1 LAKQGEKS
9 EQSLARIAEQRI
21 LRIRGQSVI
30 VDADLAELYGVT
42 TKRLNEQVK
51 RNAERFPEDFVFR
64 LTNEEKLDVVA
75 NCDHLASLKFSPTLP
90 YAFTEHGAIM
100 AAGVL
105 NSEQAVQTSI
115 WVVRSFVRLRKLL
128 AEYTEV
134 AAKLRELE
142 KKYDSQFKVVFDALR
157 KLMQPAESE
166 KKERIGFVVR
176 GKSRTDNKQRRS
188 GKRR

>member
-1 LAKQGEKS
+1 MVKPGEKS

-64 LTNEEKLDVVA
+64 LTNEEKLEVVA

-157 KLMQPAESE
+157 KLMQPPEGD

-176 GKSRTDNKQRRS
+176 RSKSEGKSSRRR
-188 GKRR
+188 KRKA

>member
-1 LAKQGEKS
+1 VAK
-9 EQSLARIAEQRI
+9 EQSIIPITRVEQKI
-21 LRIRGQSVI
+21 LTLRGEQVI

-42 TKRLNEQVK
+42 TKALNQAVK
-51 RNAERFPEDFVFR
+51 RNAERFPEDFVFQ
-64 LTNEEKLDVVA
+64 LNAAEKEEVVT
-75 NCDHLASLKFSPTLP
+75 NCDHLARLKYSKALP

-105 NSEQAVQTSI
+105 NSRQAIETSI
-115 WVVRSFVRLRKLL
+115 WVVRSFVKLRRLL
-128 AEYTEV
+128 AGHAEL
-134 AAKLRELE
+134 AAKLKELE

-157 KLMQPAESE
+157 KLMQPPEGD

-176 GKSRTDNKQRRS
+176 GKPRTDNKQRRR

>member
-1 LAKQGEKS
+1 
-9 EQSLARIAEQRI
+9 
-21 LRIRGQSVI
+21 
-30 VDADLAELYGVT
+30 
-42 TKRLNEQVK
+42 
-51 RNAERFPEDFVFR
+51 
-64 LTNEEKLDVVA
+64 
-75 NCDHLASLKFSPTLP
+75 
-90 YAFTEHGAIM
+90 
-100 AAGVL
+100 
-105 NSEQAVQTSI
+105 
-115 WVVRSFVRLRKLL
+115 VRLRKLL

>member
-1 LAKQGEKS
+1 MFQLNAAEK
-9 EQSLARIAEQRI
+9 EE
-21 LRIRGQSVI
+21 V
-30 VDADLAELYGVT
+30 VT
-42 TKRLNEQVK
+42 
-51 RNAERFPEDFVFR
+51 
-64 LTNEEKLDVVA
+64 
-75 NCDHLASLKFSPTLP
+75 NCDHLARLKYSKALP

-105 NSEQAVQTSI
+105 NSRQAIETSI
-115 WVVRSFVRLRKLL
+115 WVVRSFVKMRRLL
-128 AEYTEV
+128 AGHAEL
-134 AAKLRELE
+134 AAKLKELE

-157 KLMQPAESE
+157 KLMQPPEGE